1 MSRKIGYARVST
13 KEQHLSRQIAALK
26 DAGIAEENMY
36 IDKQSGKDFMRP
48 NYQKMISELQEGD
61 ILYALSIDRLGRN
74 YDEIIEQW
82 RHITKDIK
90 ADIIILDM
98 PLLDTTSR
106 NNDLTGKFVADLV
119 LQILSYVAQKE
130 REAIKARQIYGI
142 QKAKAEGVYK
152 KKEIDRDALLSYKR
166 DVDSNRITVKAA
178 AEMLGITRKTWYR
191 LVKDLELAV

>member
-26 DAGIAEENMY
+26 EAGIAEENMY

-152 KKEIDRDALLSYKR
+152 KKDIDRDALLSYKR

>member
-1 MSRKIGYARVST
+1 MNRKIGYARVST

-26 DAGIAEENMY
+26 EAGIAEENMY

-152 KKEIDRDALLSYKR
+152 KKDIDRDALLSYKR

>member
-1 MSRKIGYARVST
+1 MNRKIGYARVST

-26 DAGIAEENMY
+26 EAGIAEENMY

-152 KKEIDRDALLSYKR
+152 KKDIDRDALLAYKH
-166 DVDSNRITVKAA
+166 DVDSNQITVKAA

-191 LVKDLELAV
+191 LEKDLELAV

>member
-26 DAGIAEENMY
+26 EAGIAEENMY

-152 KKEIDRDALLSYKR
+152 KKDIDRDALLAYKH
-166 DVDSNRITVKAA
+166 DVDRNRITVKAA

>member
-26 DAGIAEENMY
+26 EAGITEENMY

-82 RHITKDIK
+82 RHITKDVK

>member
-26 DAGIAEENMY
+26 EAGIAEENMY

-152 KKEIDRDALLSYKR
+152 KKEIDRDALLSYKK

>member
-1 MSRKIGYARVST
+1 MNRKIGYARVST

-26 DAGIAEENMY
+26 EAGIAEENMY

-152 KKEIDRDALLSYKR
+152 KKDIDRDALLAYKH
-166 DVDSNRITVKAA
+166 DVDSNQITVKAA

>member
-1 MSRKIGYARVST
+1 MNRKIGYARVST

-26 DAGIAEENMY
+26 EAGIAEENMY

-152 KKEIDRDALLSYKR
+152 KKDIDRDALLYYKR
-166 DVDSNRITVKAA
+166 DVDSNKITVKAA

>member
-1 MSRKIGYARVST
+1 MNRKIGYARVST

-26 DAGIAEENMY
+26 EAGIAEENMY

-152 KKEIDRDALLSYKR
+152 KKEIDRDALLAYKH

>member
-26 DAGIAEENMY
+26 EAGIAEENMY

-152 KKEIDRDALLSYKR
+152 KKDIDRDALLAYKH
-166 DVDSNRITVKAA
+166 DVDRNQITVKAA

>member
-1 MSRKIGYARVST
+1 MNRKIGYARVST

-26 DAGIAEENMY
+26 EAGIAEENMY

-152 KKEIDRDALLSYKR
+152 KKDIDRDALLAYKH